1 MNREQAIELVRTTF
15 QNTFDKAR
23 FTYFLKNLLNQYD
36 ESKAFAPIAGT
47 YIKEMYREYIASY
60 ERLGTYTDAAE
71 QKVDLLIVHLKKT
84 SSLERA
90 RTTQRN
96 FVATYLKDRGEK
108 DAALAAFV
116 SPDPEDWRF
125 SLITMEYRFEQG
137 VQGRMKVKED
147 FTPARRWSFLVGTHE
162 NSHTAQSRFAP
173 ILQEDRYNPTLVE
186 LGEAFNIERVTKE
199 FFEKY
204 RDLFFRVNDELDRL
218 RQQYPAIRQEFERKQ
233 IRTADFAKKLLGQI
247 VFLYFL
253 QKKGWFG
260 VHRDK
265 EWGSGSRHFL
275 RELFEKKH
283 TDYRNF
289 FNDVLEPLFYEAL
302 RLDRSHADDYYR
314 MLNCRIP
321 FLNGGLF
328 DPINNYDWVHTDL
341 LLPNDLF
348 SDTTKT
354 REGDTGAGI
363 LDIFDRYNFTVKE
376 DEPLEKDVAVDPEM
390 LGKVFENLL
399 EVKDRKSKG
408 TYYTPREIVH
418 YICQQSLIQ
427 YLDTTLNPIPPA
439 YQDLDSNQTGLF
451 GNTGRSGQLKLEV
464 RHDNMTV
471 PREDL
476 EFLVRFGESVSE
488 NEARVMNVGRE
499 TSTYSFKLPQS
510 IRTHARQIDE
520 KLANIK
526 ICDPAIGS
534 GAFPVGMM
542 SEIVRAR
549 QTLSSYLDAPDRTPY
564 NFKRDCIQHAL
575 YGVDIDPG
583 AVEIAKL
590 RLWLSLVV
598 DEDDIRQI
606 KPLPNLDYKILCGNS
621 LLSVEKNLFNNELF
635 KELERLKPLLFDETR
650 PRQKAEYKQ
659 QIDRLIEQIT
669 NGHAEFDFEVY
680 FSEVFHEK
688 GGFDVVIG
696 NPPYVALSKL
706 KSQAEAL
713 KKQGY
718 ETYSKTSDVYCLFY
732 EKGVQILKKRGALC
746 YITSNSWMRTKY
758 GESLRKYFAEQTN
771 PLILINFENT
781 QIFDEAIV
789 ESSILLT
796 QKAPFRHNL
805 KAALFKSEFDKHR
818 SSIAGHFAQK
828 HLVLQKFHSDGWIV
842 GNQTT
847 IALKQKVE
855 EGSIL
860 LGNSGVT
867 INYGIKTGY
876 NKAFVIDNETKN
888 DITNQ
893 NITNLEIFKRLLRGR
908 DIEKYSYHWSGL
920 WLINSHN
927 GLKSKNI
934 PPVDVKKDYPDIY
947 THLSKFEKQLEKRTD
962 QGKHWSNL
970 RDCAYLKELEK
981 PKIIW
986 GELSDEPK
994 FAYDDGGHFLN
1005 NTVFMMTGNH
1015 LKYLLAILNSRLS
1028 KWYFEQIS
1036 TTSGMGTNRWLKY
1049 KIEQMPIK
1057 PIPPTNPRPFEILVD
1072 YVTFLKCISPTLT
1085 SGKERT
1091 MFAFFEH
1098 VIDGCVYELYFEETM
1113 KQSKKDILQFLQ
1125 DLPEIR
1131 SDMTDEEKMSVIR
1144 PVFTELFKPDY
1155 PVSQR
1160 LTSLDSLREVRI
1172 INGLEL

>member
-15 QNTFDKAR
+15 QNTFNKGR

-36 ESKAFAPIAGT
+36 ESKVFAPMTGA
-47 YIKEMYREYIASY
+47 YIKDMYREYITSY

-71 QKVDLLIVHLKKT
+71 QKIDLLVVHLNKT

-108 DAALAAFV
+108 DAALVAFV
-116 SPDPEDWRF
+116 SPEPENWRF
-125 SLITMEYRFEQG
+125 SLITMEYRFEEG
-137 VQGRMKVKED
+137 ARGRMKVKEE

-173 ILQEDRYNPTLVE
+173 ILQEDLHNPTLVE
-186 LGEAFNIERVTKE
+186 LGEAFNIEKVTKE
-199 FFEKY
+199 FFENY
-204 RDLFFRVNDELDRL
+204 RDLFFRVKDELERL
-218 RQQYPAIRQEFERKQ
+218 CKQFLAIQQEFEQKQ
-233 IRTADFAKKLLGQI
+233 IRPSDFAKKLLGQI

-283 TDYRNF
+283 TDYQNF

-302 RLDRSHADDYYR
+302 RLDRSHDDDYYR

-328 DPINNYDWVHTDL
+328 DPINNYDWVHTDM

-348 SDTTKT
+348 SNTIKT

-363 LDIFDRYNFTVKE
+363 LDLFDRYNFTVKE

-418 YICQQSLIQ
+418 YICQQSLVQ
-427 YLDTTLNPIPPA
+427 YLDTALNSSRENPDTLLSK
-439 YQDLDSNQTGLF
+439 QD
-451 GNTGRSGQLKLEV
+451 NTVREYRSISYKAQQGVLVPKAELEI
-464 RHDNMTV
+464 
-471 PREDL
+471 L
-476 EFLVRFGESVSE
+476 IRFGESVSE
-488 NEARVMNVGRE
+488 NEARVAQIGRE
-499 TSTYSFKLPQS
+499 TRTYAFKLPES
-510 IRTHARQIDE
+510 VRTYARQIDDQ
-520 KLANIK
+520 LASIK
-526 ICDPAIGS
+526 VCDPAIGS

-542 SEIVRAR
+542 HEIVRVR
-549 QTLSSYLDAPDRTPY
+549 KTLSSYLEAPERTPY
-564 NFKRDCIQHAL
+564 RFKRDCIQYAL

-598 DEDDIRQI
+598 DEDDMRQI

-621 LLSVEKNLFNNELF
+621 LLSVEKNLFNNEQF

-650 PRQKAEYKQ
+650 PRQKAAYKQ
-659 QIDRLIEQIT
+659 QIDGLIEQIT
-669 NGHAEFDFEVY
+669 NRHTEFDFEVY

-706 KSQAEAL
+706 KSQADTL

-718 ETYSKTSDVYCLFY
+718 ATYSKSSDVYCLFY
-732 EKGVQILKKRGALC
+732 EKGVRILKKQGALC

-758 GESLRKYFAEQTN
+758 GKLLRKYFAEKTN

-781 QIFDEAIV
+781 RIFNEAIV
-789 ESSILLT
+789 ESSILLI
-796 QKAPFRHNL
+796 QKAPFRHTL
-805 KAALFKSEFDKHR
+805 KAALFKSDFDKNG
-818 SSIAGHFAQK
+818 SSIAEHFAHK
-828 HLVLQKFHSDGWIV
+828 HIVLQNLHDDGWIV

-847 IALKQKVE
+847 AALKQEIEKESV
-855 EGSIL
+855 L
-860 LGNSGVT
+860 LGNWGVT

-876 NKAFVIDNETKN
+876 NKAFIIDHETHH
-888 DITNQ
+888 DITNL
-893 NITNLEIFKRLLRGR
+893 NIANSEILKRLLRGR

-927 GLKSKNI
+927 GLRSKNI
-934 PPVDVKKDYPDIY
+934 LPIDVKRDYPDIY
-947 THLSKFEKQLEKRTD
+947 EHLSKFEKQLQKRMD

-970 RDCAYLKELEK
+970 RDCAYLEDLEN

-1005 NTVFMMTGNH
+1005 NTVFMMTGKH

-1028 KWYFEQIS
+1028 RWYFEQIS

-1057 PIPPTNPRPFEILVD
+1057 PIPPADPRPFEMLVD
-1072 YVTFLKCISPTLT
+1072 YVTFLKRIKPMLAA
-1085 SGKERT
+1085 GKERT
-1091 MFAFFEH
+1091 MPTFFEH
-1098 VIDGCVYELYFEETM
+1098 VIDGCVYELYFEESL

-1125 DLPEIR
+1125 DLPAIR
-1131 SDMTDEEKMSVIR
+1131 SDMVDEEKMTVIK
-1144 PVFTELFKPDY
+1144 PVFERLFEPNH

-1160 LTSLDSLREVRI
+1160 LYYMDSVKEVRI
-1172 INGLEL
+1172 IKGLEVYDS